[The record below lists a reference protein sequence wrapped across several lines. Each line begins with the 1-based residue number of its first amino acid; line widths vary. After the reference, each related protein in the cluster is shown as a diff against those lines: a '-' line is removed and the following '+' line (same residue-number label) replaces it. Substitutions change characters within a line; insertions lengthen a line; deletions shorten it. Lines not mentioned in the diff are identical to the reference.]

1 MKNKDNYPYIND
13 KLIELIPNI
22 TEQILS
28 YNKRKI

>member
-1 MKNKDNYPYIND
+1 MKNKDNYSYIND

-22 TEQILS
+22 TDHILS